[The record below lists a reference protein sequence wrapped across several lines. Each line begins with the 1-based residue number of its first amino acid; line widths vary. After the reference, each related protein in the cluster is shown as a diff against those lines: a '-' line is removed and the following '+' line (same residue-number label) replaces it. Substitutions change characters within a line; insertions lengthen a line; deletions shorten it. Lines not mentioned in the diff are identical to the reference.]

1 MSFGTKGCMYNC
13 GDTCTGECMKQDEE
27 SHSPYCPICDAC
39 GEDGCCSATACQQ
52 HPDGSYCQ
60 TYLMELQF
68 GYRMYHQLMKLID
81 GDEKYKEQVDK
92 IWNETYDNTFKS
104 EQDDEQN

>member
-13 GDTCTGECMKQDEE
+13 GDTCTGECIKPVE
-27 SHSPYCPICDAC
+27 SYSPYCPICEAC
-39 GEDGCCSATACQQ
+39 GEDGCCRATTCQQ

-60 TYLMELQF
+60 TYLKELQF
-68 GYRMYHQLMKLID
+68 GYRMYHELMKLID

-92 IWNETYDNTFKS
+92 IWDETYDNTFKT
-104 EQDDEQN
+104 EDDEQK